1 MEQIT
6 CLDTNGQVSKDGK
19 FNYSPLRVYFFVQ
32 IDFSDGNT
40 NKKYELYVYSLI
52 NQYDAILVLS
62 LQLEEPS
69 A

>member
-6 CLDTNGQVSKDGK
+6 CLDFGQVSKDGK
-19 FNYSPLRVYFFVQ
+19 FNYSPLRAYFFVHM
-32 IDFSDGNT
+32 DFSDGNT